1 MSPKTGK
8 YKAYIYDFMIGPWSV
23 DRYNINTAQCLLK
36 RELPRFSEFNS
47 LNNLK
52 YEMQNKIRYACEYF
66 NTINEMDM
74 KPWDVYARIMSEDYT
89 NFM

>member
-1 MSPKTGK
+1 ML
-8 YKAYIYDFMIGPWSV
+8 GPWTV
-23 DRYNINTAQCLLK
+23 GLYNENTAKCLLK

-52 YEMQNKIRYACEYF
+52 YEMQNKIRCVCEYF
-66 NTINEMDM
+66 GTIEEMDM
-74 KPWDVYARIMSEDYT
+74 KPWDVYAKIMNEDYT